1 MSHIKFPY
9 YHHGARQIL
18 HSSQESKNFSDG
30 GNLPL
35 LSQNT
40 ICMNTVRTNSL
51 GFFCS
56 FFEYFQLL
64 LTIIFCLFCCSKF
77 LKIEVEAFSN
87 HFFNSVSWYTWKYV
101 DRFGE
106 KYVIGLNA
114 NAIGE
119 GINIFCGALQSD
131 MAC

>member
-1 MSHIKFPY
+1 
-9 YHHGARQIL
+9 
-18 HSSQESKNFSDG
+18 
-30 GNLPL
+30 
-35 LSQNT
+35 
-40 ICMNTVRTNSL
+40 MNTVGTNSL
-51 GFFCS
+51 GFSCS

-64 LTIIFCLFCCSKF
+64 LTIIFRLLCCSKF

-131 MAC
+131 KTC